1 MLSFCDT
8 KNIVAKLDHQ
18 THIYGNS
25 SFTTLLLDH
34 LVSWK
39 GEANFEKL
47 QTVCTKDR
55 MKKNT
60 SKEY

>member
-1 MLSFCDT
+1 VTLKTLLQKLTT
-8 KNIVAKLDHQ
+8 KPKV
-18 THIYGNS
+18 YGNS

-47 QTVCTKDR
+47 QTVSTKDR

-60 SKEY
+60 SKEN

>member
-1 MLSFCDT
+1 MLSFCET
-8 KNIVAKLDHQ
+8 KNIVAKVDHQ
-18 THIYGNS
+18 TQVYGNS

-47 QTVCTKDR
+47 QTAQKTG
-55 MKKNT
+55 
-60 SKEY
+60 